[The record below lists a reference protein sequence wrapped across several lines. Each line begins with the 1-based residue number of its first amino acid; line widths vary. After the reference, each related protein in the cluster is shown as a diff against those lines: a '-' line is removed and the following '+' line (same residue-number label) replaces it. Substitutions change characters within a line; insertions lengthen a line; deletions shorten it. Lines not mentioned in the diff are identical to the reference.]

1 MALQDRLLALINA
14 IGADIKSLQ
23 ASLTAISAASGATGL
38 GGVSA
43 FLTATQAN
51 STVTPAVLTGHTF
64 TLLPGK
70 VLQLSG
76 QVICT
81 SAATT
86 TGFAVGIR
94 VANAAAADANAIGS
108 CMIEVDLTSAAAAT
122 SLTDGDVFNVGANAN
137 ALVEVLG
144 TATVAG
150 NNAAKYQATI
160 KNQST
165 NKNVTVTVEFRS
177 EVATSAVT
185 AQIGTGCVGVI
196 I

>member
-23 ASLTAISAASGATGL
+23 SSLTAISAASGATGL

-70 VLQLSG
+70 VLKLQG

-94 VANAAAADANAIGS
+94 VANASAADANAIGS
-108 CMIEVDLTSAAAAT
+108 CSIEVALSSAAAAT
-122 SLTDGDVFNVGANAN
+122 PLVDGDVFNVGANAN
-137 ALVEVLG
+137 AFVEVLG

-150 NNAAKYQATI
+150 NNSAKYQATI

-185 AQIGTGCVGVI
+185 AQIGTGAVGVI